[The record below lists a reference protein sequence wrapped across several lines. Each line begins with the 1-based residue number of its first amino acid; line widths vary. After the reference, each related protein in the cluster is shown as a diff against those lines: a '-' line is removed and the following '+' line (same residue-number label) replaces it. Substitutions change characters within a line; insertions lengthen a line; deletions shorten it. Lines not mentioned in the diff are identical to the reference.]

1 MAKAQRSLQ
10 DFIFRGEALK
20 LYREFIR
27 TTRSVPKQS
36 QGKYFTKLLAFICLI
51 VGGARCRYSPLNPA
65 IKTYAGELRA
75 EIRREFDSHREVP
88 DRHTQ
93 KFLLSDGRTRL
104 KQLSEM
110 LGMQR

>member
-1 MAKAQRSLQ
+1 MKAQRSLQ

-27 TTRSVPKQS
+27 ITRSAPKQS
-36 QGKYFTKLLAFICLI
+36 QG
-51 VGGARCRYSPLNPA
+51 
-65 IKTYAGELRA
+65 ELRA
-75 EIRREFDSHREVP
+75 EVRREFDAHREVP

-110 LGMQR
+110 LGMQRSAATLEATLPPPPHLPKPILDAKTSKNNEETAT